1 MFWRRPAAGGNSM
14 KKKLFAALSASAI
27 LLAGCQADS
36 KPVIGV
42 AQLVDQTSL
51 NIIRDA
57 MFDEFEELGYKD
69 GENVVIDYQ
78 NAAGKAENLNTIFS
92 QFQSEDAAAV
102 VAITTAAAQSAQNF
116 TDSYP
121 VIFSAVADPVGAG
134 IVKDLEHPEGNITG
148 TSFEVQVDQIID
160 LIMELN
166 PDAKTIGA
174 LYTPGE
180 VNGVSTLNRFKTYA
194 KEKGLEV
201 IDGTGT
207 DLTTLQQAA
216 QMLVEKCDVLFSPN
230 DNIVASGMTAL
241 ASIALENHVPYY
253 AAADSMVQ
261 DGAFATVGID
271 YEELGRETA
280 RMTVEVLKGKDP
292 ADIPIK
298 VFRDNLSI
306 YINQKTLDSLEKDCR
321 TKLVLPEPVMK
332 ADNLKLLD

>member
-1 MFWRRPAAGGNSM
+1 M
-14 KKKLFAALSASAI
+14 
-27 LLAGCQADS
+27 
-36 KPVIGV
+36 IGV

-57 MFDEFEELGYKD
+57 MLDEFEELGYKD

-92 QFQSEDAAAV
+92 QFQSEDVAAV

-280 RMTVEVLKGKDP
+280 RMTVEVLKGKDT
-292 ADIPIK
+292 ADIPVK
-298 VFRDNLSI
+298 VFQDNLSI

-321 TKLVLPEPVMK
+321 TKLVLPDSVMK

>member
-1 MFWRRPAAGGNSM
+1 M
-14 KKKLFAALSASAI
+14 
-27 LLAGCQADS
+27 
-36 KPVIGV
+36 
-42 AQLVDQTSL
+42 
-51 NIIRDA
+51 
-57 MFDEFEELGYKD
+57 
-69 GENVVIDYQ
+69 
-78 NAAGKAENLNTIFS
+78 
-92 QFQSEDAAAV
+92 
-102 VAITTAAAQSAQNF
+102 
-116 TDSYP
+116 
-121 VIFSAVADPVGAG
+121 
-134 IVKDLEHPEGNITG
+134 KDLEHPEGNITG

-241 ASIALENHVPYY
+241 ASIALENQVPYY
-253 AAADSMVQ
+253 AASDSMVQ

-280 RMTVEVLKGKDP
+280 RMTVEVLKGKVP
-292 ADIPIK
+292 ADIPVK

-321 TKLVLPEPVMK
+321 TKLVLPEPMMK